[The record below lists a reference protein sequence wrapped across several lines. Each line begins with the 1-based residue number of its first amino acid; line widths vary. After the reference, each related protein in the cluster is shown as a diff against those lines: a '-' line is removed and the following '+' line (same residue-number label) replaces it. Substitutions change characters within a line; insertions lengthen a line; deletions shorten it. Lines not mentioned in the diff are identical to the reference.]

1 MPKTDLLLLP
11 GLLCDRA
18 VFEPVLPALEEHAR
32 CLVPEYHDERSLAAM
47 AQRVLRD
54 APERFALLGH
64 SMGGRVALEV
74 MRAAPQRVA
83 CIALLDTGYQA
94 RPDDESGAHE
104 RAERLALLDVAR
116 TQGMRSM
123 GQRWV
128 QRMVHP
134 DRLADAPLID
144 DILDMI
150 ARRST
155 VDFAAQIQA
164 LLARPDASDVL
175 AAIDV
180 PTLVLCG
187 RDDAWSPL
195 ARRQDMA
202 ARILHSTLAVIE
214 QCGHMCTMEQPHPV
228 AAAVVGWLNAGPA

>member
-1 MPKTDLLLLP
+1 MPKTNLLLLP
-11 GLLCDRA
+11 GLLCDGA
-18 VFEPVLPALEEHAR
+18 AFEPILPALEQHAR

-74 MRAAPQRVA
+74 MRAAPQRVDRL
-83 CIALLDTGYQA
+83 ALLDTGYQP
-94 RPDDESGAHE
+94 RPDGEAGARE
-104 RAERLALLDVAR
+104 RAERLALLDLAR
-116 TQGMRSM
+116 THGMRAM

-134 DRLADAPLID
+134 DRLADASLVD
-144 DILDMI
+144 AILDMI
-150 ARRST
+150 GRRNS

-180 PTLVLCG
+180 PALVLCG

-195 ARRQDMA
+195 ARHEDMVTRIPHA
-202 ARILHSTLAVIE
+202 ALAVIDR
-214 QCGHMCTMEQPHPV
+214 CGHMCTMEQPGAV
-228 AAAVVGWLNAGPA
+228 GAAVVGWLHTDRA

>member
-18 VFEPVLPALEEHAR
+18 VFEPVLPVLEEHAR

-83 CIALLDTGYQA
+83 CIALLDTGYQP

-144 DILDMI
+144 AILDMI

-195 ARRQDMA
+195 ARHQDMA
-202 ARILHSTLAVIE
+202 ARIVHSTLAVIE